1 MFHLAPHA
9 SDWYSPVYHIRWRV
23 GGVVTQRIANPCTP
37 VRFRYSPPNTRNSFF
52 KIDSLCN
59 LNAETCNLKR
69 YI

>member
-23 GGVVTQRIANPCTP
+23 GGVVTQRILE
-37 VRFRYSPPNTRNSFF
+37 VLFF

-59 LNAETCNLKR
+59 LNAETYNLKR